1 MKNKNLIQYILWAV
15 FAVVVFWV
23 WRSMGQVVLP
33 QAAMTA
39 MGSDTV
45 HARVIAIVEEG
56 DIDLGG
62 VVQRYQIARVELLE
76 GEYKGMIVEI
86 DYGKRQILSNAIY
99 LQRDNEIFVTTGLRP
114 DGTLTV
120 YFADFMRST
129 PLLWLVILFAVIILL
144 ISRWKGLRSLL
155 SMAFSLMVIIG
166 YIIPKILTGSD
177 PLQASVAGSIILL
190 GVTLYLTYGWNLKT
204 HAAVISM
211 VLVLLLTGIL
221 AGAFVDFARLTGA
234 GDENALFLIQ
244 MLNAQINLR
253 GLLLGGMIIGALG
266 VLDDLVT
273 TQASAVFELHHA
285 NESLGFRGLFQA
297 AMRIGQDHVAATV
310 NTLVL
315 AYAGASLPM
324 LLMFSLGRG
333 DYGILVNFEF
343 VAEEIVRTL
352 VGSLGLI
359 AAVPLTTAI
368 AILFALRADSLRKWE
383 QVLGPEGGGAHSH

>member
-15 FAVVVFWV
+15 FAVIVFWV
-23 WRSMGQVVLP
+23 WRSMGQVALP

-177 PLQASVAGSIILL
+177 PLQA
-190 GVTLYLTYGWNLKT
+190 
-204 HAAVISM
+204 
-211 VLVLLLTGIL
+211 
-221 AGAFVDFARLTGA
+221 
-234 GDENALFLIQ
+234 
-244 MLNAQINLR
+244 
-253 GLLLGGMIIGALG
+253 
-266 VLDDLVT
+266 
-273 TQASAVFELHHA
+273 
-285 NESLGFRGLFQA
+285 
-297 AMRIGQDHVAATV
+297 
-310 NTLVL
+310 
-315 AYAGASLPM
+315 
-324 LLMFSLGRG
+324 
-333 DYGILVNFEF
+333 
-343 VAEEIVRTL
+343 
-352 VGSLGLI
+352 
-359 AAVPLTTAI
+359 
-368 AILFALRADSLRKWE
+368 
-383 QVLGPEGGGAHSH
+383 